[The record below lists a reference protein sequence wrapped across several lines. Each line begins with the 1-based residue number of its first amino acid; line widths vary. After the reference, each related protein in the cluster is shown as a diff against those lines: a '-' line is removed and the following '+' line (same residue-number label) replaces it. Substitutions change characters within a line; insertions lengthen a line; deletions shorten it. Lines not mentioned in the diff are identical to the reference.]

1 MYKRLVSL
9 RTFNRFTH
17 TMLKKIELTQQ
28 ESRICNLL
36 RDYAASYNS
45 SLEQGATPTSSI
57 EGVVPTEPLTLRVTG
72 GWVRDKLLGQGSHD
86 LDIAINTMTGEQF
99 AMGLN
104 EYLVEHY
111 ENYGITPHSIHRIEK
126 NPEKSKHL
134 ETATT
139 KLFDVEIDFVNLRS
153 EQYTMDSRIPS
164 TTFGTPQQDAL
175 RRDATLNALFYNI
188 QSGEI
193 EDFTGHGL
201 QDLSDGIL
209 RTPLPPKQTFLDD
222 PLRALR
228 LIRFAARFDF
238 TIDENALNE
247 MAQPEINRA
256 FDAKIS
262 KERVGNEME
271 KILLGP
277 NPNIGVHLIQK
288 TKLDNV
294 IFFWHNDKEIVQL
307 NKDNWPDYNTI
318 MNIYSEGVLNN
329 HLFNFWNQRLAFLE
343 KNPDLQVMVGIDPS
357 FKQNYILGAAL
368 LPMANYKVIVVKKK
382 LNNTMSLPEAV
393 IREGLK
399 MSKSDGITVGKCV
412 DAAAQYSKFVHS
424 FIQDKSSLRRSEL
437 GLFIRTFDDNYNL
450 AHYIAMINEY
460 LNETNAD
467 LQDAIIE
474 KYKTFH
480 EYIVQQDL
488 QDCHNLRPMI
498 DGKKLQKILGIKG
511 GPWMGRVNNEI
522 IVWQLDNPTGTEEQ
536 LLAYVKEILPQYMDN
551 K

>member
-1 MYKRLVSL
+1 MHTRFLSL
-9 RTFNRFTH
+9 NTIKRFTH
-17 TMLKKIELTQQ
+17 TMLKNIELTSQ
-28 ESRICNLL
+28 ENRICGVL
-36 RDYAASYNS
+36 RDYAASYND
-45 SLEQGATPTSSI
+45 SLEQGATPAPI
-57 EGVVPTEPLTLRVTG
+57 EGVVPTEPLTLRITG

-86 LDIAINTMTGEQF
+86 LDIAINSMTGEQF

-104 EYLVEHY
+104 EYLTNHY
-111 ENYGITPHSIHRIEK
+111 EKYGITPHSIHRIEK
-126 NPEKSKHL
+126 NPQKSKHL

-139 KLFDVEIDFVNLRS
+139 KLFEVEIDFVNLRS
-153 EQYTMDSRIPS
+153 EQYTLDSRIPS

-188 QSGEI
+188 QTGEI
-193 EDFTGHGL
+193 EDFTGRGL
-201 QDLSDGIL
+201 QDLRDGIL

-238 TIDENALNE
+238 TIDDNALQE

-262 KERVGNEME
+262 KERVGNELE
-271 KILLGP
+271 KILQGP
-277 NPNIGVHLIQK
+277 NPNIALHLIQK
-288 TKLDNV
+288 TNLDNV
-294 IFFWHNDKEIVQL
+294 IFFWHNDRELVQYNKENLPEFDTV
-307 NKDNWPDYNTI
+307 
-318 MNIYSEGVLNN
+318 MSIYSDGILNN
-329 HLFNFWNQRLAFLE
+329 HLLNFWNQRLAFLQ
-343 KNPDLQVMVGIDPS
+343 KNPDLQMMVGLDPA

-368 LPMANYKVIVVKKK
+368 LPTANHKIIAVKKK
-382 LNNTMSLPEAV
+382 LNNMMSMPEAI

-399 MSKSDGITVGKCV
+399 MTKSDGIIVGKCV
-412 DAAAQYSKFVHS
+412 DGAAQYSKLVHS
-424 FIQDKSSLRRSEL
+424 FVQDKSSLRRSEL
-437 GLFIRTFDDNYNL
+437 GLFIRGFNDNYNL
-450 AHYIAMINEY
+450 AHYIAMVNEY

-467 LQDAIIE
+467 IQDQIIE
-474 KYKTFH
+474 NYKTFH
-480 EYIVQQDL
+480 EFIVQQDL

-522 IVWQLDNPTGTEEQ
+522 LVWQLDNPTGTEEQ
-536 LLAYVKEILPQYMDN
+536 LLEYVKGILPQYMDN